1 MSKVTDT
8 WPHPLAK
15 KAAEG
20 CCGNDNTRGYLCDYH
35 NGYAAGV
42 DDVAALFT
50 DSARVIAAELIRFA
64 DMAEGIR

>member
-20 CCGNDNTRGYLCDYH
+20 CCGNDTTRGHLCNYH

-42 DDVAALFT
+42 EDVAALFT
-50 DSARVIAAELIRFA
+50 EAINAALTVLNGGEVA
-64 DMAEGIR
+64 